1 MREFHIYLEKHS
13 RYKATPRQ
21 NCWWLESQMGDIFVP
36 HQCCWFYRSWAES
49 FMCHS
54 DQMVPDSWAKPAWSV
69 CEGYSPGVHGSLL
82 LPINWEKHPHHWLGS
97 QCIFINLARALP
109 VPRRLI
115 WAWRGSVLGRV
126 SAETAFVCRREK
138 AIPPWAGQK
147 KPLQVCYVLPW
158 AHQNVLSSPDLR
170 DKVARFT
177 SLCFTWKL
185 LRSSKAS

>member
-54 DQMVPDSWAKPAWSV
+54 DQMVPDSGAKPAWSV

-82 LPINWEKHPHHWLGS
+82 LPINGEKHPHHWLGS
-97 QCIFINLARALP
+97 QCIFINLAGFARAQKADLSLE
-109 VPRRLI
+109 RQCAREGLSRDSI
-115 WAWRGSVLGRV
+115 CLQEGKGNTSMSRAEKTLASVLC
-126 SAETAFVCRREK
+126 SALGPSECVIF
-138 AIPPWAGQK
+138 PWPQ
-147 KPLQVCYVLPW
+147 
-158 AHQNVLSSPDLR
+158 R
-170 DKVARFT
+170 
-177 SLCFTWKL
+177 
-185 LRSSKAS
+185 